1 MGSSLQ
7 SGTCAQQD
15 HCPIREACSAK
26 FVPCIDMQRVHA
38 EKLKLCDALEMIAD
52 DLPARV
58 DRLQCLTVA
67 SSLVP
72 LLRECQRFEEE
83 NVFPAFANSGG
94 SSAVVAR
101 LVSEHVEDSFSA
113 EDISETL
120 LAHGHGKPIEN
131 PEALGYMLRA
141 MFETLRR
148 HVAFEQDHVL
158 PKVLP
163 QP

>member
-1 MGSSLQ
+1 MESPLQ
-7 SGTCAQQD
+7 SATCPQPD
-15 HCPIREACSAK
+15 LCPIREACSSK
-26 FVPCIDMQRVHA
+26 FVPCIDIQRVHD
-38 EKLKLCDALEMIAD
+38 EKLKLCDALETIAD

-67 SSLVP
+67 STLVP

-94 SSAVVAR
+94 SEAVVAR
-101 LVSEHVEDSFSA
+101 LVSEHVEDSFAA
-113 EDISETL
+113 EDISEAL
-120 LAHGHGKPIEN
+120 LAHGHGQPIEN

-141 MFETLRR
+141 MFEALRR

-158 PKVLP
+158 PKVL
-163 QP
+163 QAS

>member
-1 MGSSLQ
+1 MEPPSQ
-7 SGTCAQQD
+7 SAPCGQQD
-15 HCPIREACSAK
+15 CCPVREACSSK
-26 FVPCIDMQRVHA
+26 FVPCIDMQRIHA
-38 EKLKLCDALEMIAD
+38 EKLRLCDALEAIAD

-83 NVFPAFANSGG
+83 HVFPAFANSGG
-94 SSAVVAR
+94 SGAVVTR
-101 LVSEHVEDSFSA
+101 LVSEHVEDSFAA

-120 LAHGHGKPIEN
+120 LALGHGKPIEN

-141 MFETLRR
+141 MFEALRR
-148 HVAFEQDHVL
+148 HVAFEQDHILPNVL
-158 PKVLP
+158 PSP
-163 QP
+163 